1 MSNKN
6 AQTCLWAFNLNIVLE
21 GKFKHSANIGKELT
35 AGYQFRTFQ
44 KYLLYTSYVREGVGE
59 GEAVGEGEGMGEGVG
74 E

>member
-21 GKFKHSANIGKELT
+21 GKFKHSPNIGKELS
-35 AGYQFRTFQ
+35 AGYRFRTFQ
-44 KYLLYTSYVREGVGE
+44 KYLLYTSYVREGVE
-59 GEAVGEGEGMGEGVG
+59 EGMGEGVG